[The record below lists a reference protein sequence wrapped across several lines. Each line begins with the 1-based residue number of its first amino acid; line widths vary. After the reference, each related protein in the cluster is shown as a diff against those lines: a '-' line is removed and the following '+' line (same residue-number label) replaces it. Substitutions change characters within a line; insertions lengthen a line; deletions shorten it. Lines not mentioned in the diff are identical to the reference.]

1 MSEKKL
7 TKKAKNKVIIIAV
20 AVVFVIALVAT
31 LIGNSDKL
39 YEMFGIEPTPDL
51 SENTIEV
58 HYLDVGQGDCEII
71 VSGEDIMLIDAGEK
85 EYAETVITYI
95 ETLGFDTIDYVIA
108 THPHSDHIGAMSE
121 VIDAFTVENIIMPKL
136 VKRNTPTTACYED
149 MLKSIQSSGATVYAA
164 YPEDTYSFGEAE
176 ITILAPFVQ
185 SDELNNMSVVCK
197 TTYGET
203 SFLFT
208 GDCEAKVEK
217 QILQHN
223 YDISADVLKVGHH
236 GSSTSSSKEFIEAI
250 NPKYAVIS
258 CATDNSY
265 GHPHSEVLS
274 LFDEMEIEVLRTDKI
289 GNIIIKSDGV
299 NIKVEK

>member
-1 MSEKKL
+1 M
-7 TKKAKNKVIIIAV
+7 IIIAV

-85 EYAETVITYI
+85 EYADTVITYI

-136 VKRNTPTTACYED
+136 VKRNTHDCCYED
-149 MLKSIQSSGATVYAA
+149 MLNQSSQAVTVYPA
-164 YPEDTYSFGEAE
+164 YPEDTYSFGG
-176 ITILAPFVQ
+176 T
-185 SDELNNMSVVCK
+185 
-197 TTYGET
+197 
-203 SFLFT
+203 
-208 GDCEAKVEK
+208 
-217 QILQHN
+217 
-223 YDISADVLKVGHH
+223 
-236 GSSTSSSKEFIEAI
+236 
-250 NPKYAVIS
+250 
-258 CATDNSY
+258 
-265 GHPHSEVLS
+265 
-274 LFDEMEIEVLRTDKI
+274 R
-289 GNIIIKSDGV
+289 
-299 NIKVEK
+299 